1 MRMMAAREAFLKKK
15 AGKKRPTVVPK
26 PGVESDY
33 TKRLKTYKFVSE
45 NVSSLSNA
53 RTIFS

>member
-1 MRMMAAREAFLKKK
+1 MMAAREAFLKKK

-33 TKRLKTYKFVSE
+33 TKRFKTYKFVSE

>member
-1 MRMMAAREAFLKKK
+1 MMAAREAFLKKK